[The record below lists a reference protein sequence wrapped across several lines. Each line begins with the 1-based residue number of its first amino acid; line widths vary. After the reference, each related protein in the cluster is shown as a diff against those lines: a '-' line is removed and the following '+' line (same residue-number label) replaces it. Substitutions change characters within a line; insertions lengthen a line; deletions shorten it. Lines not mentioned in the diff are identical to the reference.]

1 VHLSRKLPV
10 REDSLKM
17 LLQAALAGPPSPT
30 DSSPGSSKENHAR
43 HMNGGDVP
51 DNKEARQLL
60 AVKKLMEMKGIEAM
74 MKFLES

>member
-1 VHLSRKLPV
+1 
-10 REDSLKM
+10 
-17 LLQAALAGPPSPT
+17 
-30 DSSPGSSKENHAR
+30 
-43 HMNGGDVP
+43 MNGGDVS